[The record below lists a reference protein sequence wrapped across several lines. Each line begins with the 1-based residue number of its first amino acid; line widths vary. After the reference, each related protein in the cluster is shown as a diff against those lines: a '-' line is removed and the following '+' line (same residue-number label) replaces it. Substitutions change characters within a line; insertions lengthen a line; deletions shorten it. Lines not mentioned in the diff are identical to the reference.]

1 MFPSK
6 QVGETMCTYGAY
18 IFRGDIIT
26 LAIHGDDVI
35 SPFLCSY
42 MHCTKTTTLCPY
54 SILYID

>member
-1 MFPSK
+1 
-6 QVGETMCTYGAY
+6 VGETMCTFGAY